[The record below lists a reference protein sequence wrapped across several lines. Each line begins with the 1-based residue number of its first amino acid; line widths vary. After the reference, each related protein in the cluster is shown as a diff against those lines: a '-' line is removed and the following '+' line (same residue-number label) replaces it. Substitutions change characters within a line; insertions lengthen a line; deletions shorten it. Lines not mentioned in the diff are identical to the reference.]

1 MFEAFF
7 AVMRRDLLIAARR
20 RGEWLNPLVFFVI
33 VVSLFPLGIGP
44 EPNRLQEIAPGV
56 IWVAALLAT
65 LLALDGLFRADFDDG
80 VLEQMLMS
88 AQPLPLLVL
97 GKILAHWL
105 TTGLPL
111 LLLSPL
117 LGMVMNLQTRALPAL
132 IASLA
137 LGTLTLSLIGG
148 IGAAL
153 TVSLR
158 RGGVLLAL
166 LVLPLFIPVL
176 IFGSSSV
183 VSAAAGLS
191 FEGQLS
197 LLGAL
202 AILATILAPLAI
214 AAALRVGAE

>member
-1 MFEAFF
+1 
-7 AVMRRDLLIAARR
+7 
-20 RGEWLNPLVFFVI
+20 
-33 VVSLFPLGIGP
+33 
-44 EPNRLQEIAPGV
+44 
-56 IWVAALLAT
+56 LLAT
-65 LLALDGLFRADFDDG
+65 LLALDSLFRADFDDG

-88 AQPLPLLVL
+88 SQPLSMLVL
-97 GKILAHWL
+97 GKVFAHWL

-111 LLLSPL
+111 LLLSPML
-117 LGMVMNLQTRALPAL
+117 AMVMNLQTRALPAL
-132 IASLA
+132 VASLA

-176 IFGSSSV
+176 IFGSSCV
-183 VSAAAGLS
+183 VSAAAGLPV
-191 FEGQLS
+191 EGQLS

-202 AILATILAPLAI
+202 AILATILAPPAI
-214 AAALRVGAE
+214 AAALRVSAE

>member
-1 MFEAFF
+1 MFDACF
-7 AVMRRDLLIAARR
+7 AVLRRDLLIAARR

-65 LLALDGLFRADFDDG
+65 LLALDSLFRADFDDG

-88 AQPLPLLVL
+88 SQPLSMLVL
-97 GKILAHWL
+97 GKVFAHWL

-111 LLLSPL
+111 LLLSPML
-117 LGMVMNLQTRALPAL
+117 AMVMNLQTRALPAL
-132 IASLA
+132 VASLA

-176 IFGSSSV
+176 IFGSSCV
-183 VSAAAGLS
+183 VSAAAGLPV
-191 FEGQLS
+191 EGQLS

-202 AILATILAPLAI
+202 AILATILAPPAI
-214 AAALRVGAE
+214 AAALRVSAE

>member
-1 MFEAFF
+1 MFGALLATVQRE
-7 AVMRRDLLIAARR
+7 LLIAMRR

-65 LLALDGLFRADFDDG
+65 LLALDSLFRADFDDG
-80 VLEQMLMS
+80 VLEQMMMS
-88 AQPLPLLVL
+88 AQPLSLLVL
-97 GKILAHWL
+97 GKVLAHWL
-105 TTGLPL
+105 VTGLPL

-117 LGMVMNLQTRALPAL
+117 LGLVMHLHSRALPAL
-132 IASLA
+132 VASLF
-137 LGTLTLSLIGG
+137 LGTLTLSFIGA

-153 TVSLR
+153 TVALR

-176 IFGSSSV
+176 IFGSSCV
-183 VSAAAGLS
+183 VAASAGLS
-191 FEGQLS
+191 IEGQLS
-197 LLGAL
+197 LLAAL
-202 AILATILAPLAI
+202 SLFSMVLAPPAI
-214 AAALRVGAE
+214 AAALRVSAE

>member
-1 MFEAFF
+1 MINACLT
-7 AVMRRDLLIAARR
+7 VIRRDLLIAARR

-65 LLALDGLFRADFDDG
+65 LLALDSLFRADFDDG

-88 AQPLPLLVL
+88 AQPLSLLVL
-97 GKILAHWL
+97 GKVVAHWL

-111 LLLSPL
+111 LMLSPM
-117 LGMVMNLQTRALPAL
+117 LGIVMNLQIRALPAL

-176 IFGSSSV
+176 IFGSSCV
-183 VSAAAGLS
+183 VAAAAGQPV
-191 FEGQLS
+191 EGHLS
-197 LLGAL
+197 LLGAM
-202 AILATILAPLAI
+202 AILAIVLAPLAT
-214 AAALRVGAE
+214 AAALRVSAE